1 MKIELYNVGDEEG
14 KKIRDFLVSNNLPF
28 KEITMNNP
36 NDKKSLLKI
45 TKSHSINITYG
56 YLEWDLNQLLEHIKK
71 YDPKM
76 GI

>member
-45 TKSHSINITYG
+45 TKSHSINIIYG